1 MDRRSLRRFR
11 GISQVLTLKSG
22 LTLIQLVNLSFY
34 LGDFTFGVRLA
45 GTGSQELMVH
55 SQLGIDVRD
64 LYSRVDEF
72 HKASKLEEEMGFEP
86 TDPFGPT
93 P

>member
-1 MDRRSLRRFR
+1 MKFSL
-11 GISQVLTLKSG
+11 T
-22 LTLIQLVNLSFY
+22 TIQFVYLSLH
-34 LGDFTFGVRLA
+34 LGDFAFRIRLA
-45 GTGSQELMVH
+45 GTGSQEIVIH
-55 SQLGIDVRD
+55 TQLGIDVRD